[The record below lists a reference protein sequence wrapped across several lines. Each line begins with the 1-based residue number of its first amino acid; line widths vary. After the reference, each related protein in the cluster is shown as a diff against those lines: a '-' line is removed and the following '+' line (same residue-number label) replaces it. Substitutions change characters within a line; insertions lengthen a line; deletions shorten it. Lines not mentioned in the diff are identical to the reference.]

1 MTTYN
6 LHIHLPDGDA
16 DVSRETSEL
25 PPNTVSTKQYDGLV
39 DMHRQELAD
48 REANHRIQ
56 RRKLRAT
63 IDELKCQIPSVPVR
77 ENLNYYVKKMRELTE
92 ANMLLKEQ
100 EVTLRQEIHALED
113 KVAGYE
119 LGMSKA
125 QVDKECGEPK
135 TFSELVDKVEEE
147 SEKGGKHLTKRGTKR
162 KYRRQLSDKQVWTA
176 RAMHKRKC
184 SAAEIAAVLG
194 CGPNAAYRAAR
205 CRTYAHVPNQP
216 DNFKPITIR
225 AGHGVIKNGEK
236 K

>member
-39 DMHRQELAD
+39 SVHRQELAD

-63 IDELKCQIPSVPVR
+63 IDELKCQIPSIPVR

-100 EVTLRQEIHALED
+100 EVTLPLED

-119 LGMSKA
+119 LGMSKD
-125 QVDKECGEPK
+125 QVDKECGKEPAD
-135 TFSELVDKVEEE
+135 TC
-147 SEKGGKHLTKRGTKR
+147 TKKGTKR
-162 KYRRQLSDKQVWTA
+162 KYRKQLSDKQVWTA
-176 RAMHKRKC
+176 RAMHKRGC
-184 SAAEIAAVLG
+184 TATEIAELLG
-194 CGPNAAYRAAR
+194 VGHNAAYRAAR

-225 AGHGVIKNGEK
+225 AGHGVVKNGEK